1 MLTDLSRRVLEK
13 QEEVRE
19 ALDMIER
26 GSDKVPR
33 LSTLVRLKREIEG
46 LKVYFPEVEGLE
58 KEIEKAQSMVLK
70 CDEYIA
76 KS

>member
-46 LKVYFPEVEGLE
+46 LKVSFPEVEGLE

-70 CDEYIA
+70 CDEYLA